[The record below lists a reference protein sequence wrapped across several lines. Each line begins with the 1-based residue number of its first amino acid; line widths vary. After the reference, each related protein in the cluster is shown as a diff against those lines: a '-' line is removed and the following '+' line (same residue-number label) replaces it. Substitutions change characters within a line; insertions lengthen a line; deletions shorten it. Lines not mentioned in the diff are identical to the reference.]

1 MIDVLKNMFGGP
13 SVDYKQLVDAGA
25 KIIDVRS
32 PQEFA
37 SGHVQGSINI
47 PLDQLDKNLDKLG
60 SKSTPII
67 TCCASGMR
75 SGVAK
80 SNLKNKGFEEVYNG
94 GGWMSL
100 NGKLS

>member
-1 MIDVLKNMFGGP
+1 MIDTLKNIFGGS
-13 SVDYKQLVDAGA
+13 SVDYKQLVQDGA

-37 SGHVQGSINI
+37 SGHVKGSINI
-47 PLDQLDKNLDKLG
+47 PLGELESKLHQIGDKK
-60 SKSTPII
+60 TPVI

-80 SNLKNKGFEEVYNG
+80 GMLKKKGYEIVHNG
-94 GGWMSL
+94 GGWVSL
-100 NGKLS
+100 NGKLA